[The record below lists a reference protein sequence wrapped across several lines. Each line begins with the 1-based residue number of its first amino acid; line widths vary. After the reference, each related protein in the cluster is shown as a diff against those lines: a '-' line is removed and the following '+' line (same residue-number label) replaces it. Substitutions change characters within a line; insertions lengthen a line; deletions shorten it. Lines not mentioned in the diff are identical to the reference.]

1 MKRFNL
7 IWAAIICLFVGSA
20 CMAHDKI
27 IPVTQLPAEAQ
38 TFIKTYFADK
48 TVAYC
53 KKDYE
58 GMGYKYE
65 VKFNDGTEVDFDK
78 KGVWDKVDCK
88 FAAVPAALVPEI
100 IANYVTANYP
110 GASIVKIDKERYGYE
125 IELSNDLEL
134 KFDRNGNLFDIDD

>member
-1 MKRFNL
+1 MKRINL
-7 IWAAIICLFVGSA
+7 IWAIVMCLFISA
-20 CMAHDKI
+20 SCHAHDKI